1 MDKNG
6 RVDCVHRVEFNF
18 GGPRKGFFLPF
29 PPQLNPQSPFS
40 RSRTQSMRLRLAFG
54 VIVRL
59 FLPLIHGIGRRWQIL
74 RSLKLRSYH
83 ANRSLFTSL
92 FAHAANTV
100 SMSLS
105 SVQGESI
112 KNAQSFPSLIKVIQS
127 ILFDFF
133 SCSSYRSVVEE
144 NHL

>member
-1 MDKNG
+1 
-6 RVDCVHRVEFNF
+6 
-18 GGPRKGFFLPF
+18 
-29 PPQLNPQSPFS
+29 
-40 RSRTQSMRLRLAFG
+40 MRLRLAFG

-59 FLPLIHGIGRRWQIL
+59 FLPLINGIGRRWQVL

-105 SVQGESI
+105 SVQGE
-112 KNAQSFPSLIKVIQS
+112 
-127 ILFDFF
+127 
-133 SCSSYRSVVEE
+133 
-144 NHL
+144 